1 MLKRFVAITAA
12 ALIALGS
19 PLAVSTAAADN
30 EIERAVTAV
39 AVPVT
44 GTTNNGATFEGTA
57 TINRFVR
64 NDQGQLVAVGTLT
77 GVISGGRSIVGA
89 FSALVTPQQASCE
102 ILDLVIG
109 PISLDLL
116 GLVVTTNQIELN
128 ITAVPGSG
136 NLLGNLLCSVAGLLD
151 GTGNAQRILDA
162 LNRLLTQL

>member
-1 MLKRFVAITAA
+1 M
-12 ALIALGS
+12 
-19 PLAVSTAAADN
+19 
-30 EIERAVTAV
+30 
-39 AVPVT
+39 
-44 GTTNNGATFEGTA
+44 
-57 TINRFVR
+57 
-64 NDQGQLVAVGTLT
+64 AVGTLT

-128 ITAVPGSG
+128 ITAVPGTG

-151 GTGNAQRILDA
+151 GTGNAQRILNA